1 MNGMDTQIC
10 IRDHLCLI
18 YDKQRWSQC
27 YAWGEDSDLWFLCAV
42 PQSILNAKNNPYWIR
57 LAEHS
62 KVSSLSVFTNGIA
75 EGIKYAV
82 QCLYIIVYTHLIVVL
97 FPEYY

>member
-18 YDKQRWSQC
+18 YDEQRWSQC
-27 YAWGEDSDLWFLCAV
+27 YAWEEDSDFWFLCAV
-42 PQSILNAKNNPYWIR
+42 PQLLNAKNNPYWIW

-62 KVSSLSVFTNGIA
+62 KISSSTVFTNLSIA

-82 QCLYIIVYTHLIVVL
+82 QCLYIIVYIHLIVVL
-97 FPEYY
+97 FPEY